1 MKIRLLLISIILSL
15 SFFSCGSSNTSEAD
29 IALPTI
35 MCGMCETNI
44 KDAFSETAG
53 IIKVNVDLEKKSG
66 KIYFDSNKVSISQIE
81 KQISDAGYQANSV
94 MANESAY
101 DKLPRCCKVNG

>member
-1 MKIRLLLISIILSL
+1 MKIKLLLISIILGVSI
-15 SFFSCGSSNTSEAD
+15 FSCGSSNTSEAD
-29 IALPTI
+29 ISLPTI

-66 KIYFDSNKVSISQIE
+66 KIYFDSDKVSIPQIE
-81 KQISDAGYQANSV
+81 KQISGAGYQANNV
-94 MANESAY
+94 AADAQAY
-101 DKLPRCCKVNG
+101 NKLPRCCKVDG

>member
-1 MKIRLLLISIILSL
+1 MKIKLLLISIILSV
-15 SFFSCGSSNTSEAD
+15 SFFSCGSSNASEAD

-35 MCGMCETNI
+35 MCGMCESNI

-66 KIYFDSNKVSISQIE
+66 KIYFDADKVSISQIE
-81 KQISDAGYQANSV
+81 KQISGAGYKANNV
-94 MANESAY
+94 TADKSAY
-101 DKLPRCCKVNG
+101 DKLPRCCKVDG